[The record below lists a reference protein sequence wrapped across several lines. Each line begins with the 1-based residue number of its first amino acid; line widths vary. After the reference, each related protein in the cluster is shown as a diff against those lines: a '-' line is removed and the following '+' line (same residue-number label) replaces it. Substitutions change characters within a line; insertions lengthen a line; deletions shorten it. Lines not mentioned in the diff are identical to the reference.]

1 MKKKDIDIYQ
11 SADKA
16 IKTMNRDIIRDF
28 GTLKTAKYDELNIV
42 QSVTQL
48 YRRQQEKARRRY
60 YEVAF
65 EGYLIGMYLV
75 EMDVKKAQEMAEKA
89 ITPEWIDRLLTEVDP
104 VTMYRF
110 DTETERKAQRLAEI
124 LSASPTPSRE
134 IDRAA
139 VIWSKQTGQYAINAT
154 DEAIKQA
161 YIDAGVEMVMWVT
174 ARDER
179 VCDECGPKDGKI
191 YSIDEVPP
199 KPHWGCRCV
208 LLPV

>member
-28 GTLKTAKYDELNIV
+28 GTLKTAKYDELNII

-161 YIDAGVEMVMWVT
+161 YIDADVEKVMWVT

-179 VCDECGPKDGKI
+179 VCDECGPRDGKI

>member
-28 GTLKTAKYDELNIV
+28 GTLKTAKYDELNII

-179 VCDECGPKDGKI
+179 VCDECGPRDGKI

>member
-179 VCDECGPKDGKI
+179 VCDECGPRDGKI